1 MLIVLKNLG
10 SKPIGNKGQT
20 RGYSLVKCSCGC
32 EFELQTY
39 RINNITF
46 SCKSCSSL
54 KHGFNKKGSRNRI
67 YSIWDK
73 MKTRCFNINSKSF
86 DRYGGRGISVCN
98 DWKDN
103 FIAFKDWALQNGYKD
118 NLSIDRINNDG
129 NYEPSNCRWTTQKVQ
144 ARNTTLYRKTNTGG
158 KRGVFKVKDKYI
170 SKITVDNKSF
180 HLGTF
185 DDIESATLA
194 YNNYITE
201 NNLEHTRNKI

>member
-1 MLIVLKNLG
+1 MLIVLENLG
-10 SKPIGNKGQT
+10 SKTIGNKGQT

-54 KHGFNKKGSRNRI
+54 KHGFNKKGGRNRI

-73 MKTRCFNINSKSF
+73 MKTRCFNSNSKSF
-86 DRYGGRGISVCN
+86 DRYGGRGITVC
-98 DWKDN
+98 DEWKDN
-103 FIAFKDWALQNGYKD
+103 FITFKDWALQNGYED

-144 ARNTTLYRKTNTGG
+144 ARNTTLYRKTNTSG